1 MDTRMIKPVSS
12 AKDKQRTYSEQMTRY
27 NKAIRGEFYLEALL
41 IDYAM
46 LEDRL
51 YAILYHMA
59 FIANRKT
66 LKIWKKTKPYLS
78 SIVEKYNDPEE
89 ALTISAAK
97 MNSKLKVVRCI
108 LRWASTTER
117 SRLETPYLCAL
128 QHQCERLDIAVFLSI
143 LDKIE
148 QWCSYRNE
156 VIHALLNKN
165 TDSLYSERKT
175 QATCGMEYA
184 RFLDSQEKLIKR
196 GNKIR
201 KSVNAPNT

>member
-66 LKIWKKTKPYLS
+66 LKIWKKTKPYFS
-78 SIVEKYNDPEE
+78 SIVEKYKDPEE

-117 SRLETPYLCAL
+117 SRFETPYLCAL
-128 QHQCERLDIAVFLSI
+128 KHQCERLDIAVFLSI

-165 TDSLYSERKT
+165 TDSLYSELKT

-184 RFLDSQEKLIKR
+184 RFLDAQEKLIKR

>member
-78 SIVEKYNDPEE
+78 SIVEKYKDPEE
-89 ALTISAAK
+89 ALAISAAK

-117 SRLETPYLCAL
+117 SHFETPYLCAL
-128 QHQCERLDIAVFLSI
+128 KH
-143 LDKIE
+143 
-148 QWCSYRNE
+148 
-156 VIHALLNKN
+156 
-165 TDSLYSERKT
+165 RK
-175 QATCGMEYA
+175 C
-184 RFLDSQEKLIKR
+184 LITTR
-196 GNKIR
+196 
-201 KSVNAPNT
+201 P

>member
-78 SIVEKYNDPEE
+78 SIVEKYKEE
-89 ALTISAAK
+89 QQEFLEK
-97 MNSKLKVVRCI
+97 ECI
-108 LRWASTTER
+108 QMR
-117 SRLETPYLCAL
+117 
-128 QHQCERLDIAVFLSI
+128 
-143 LDKIE
+143 
-148 QWCSYRNE
+148 
-156 VIHALLNKN
+156 
-165 TDSLYSERKT
+165 RK
-175 QATCGMEYA
+175 
-184 RFLDSQEKLIKR
+184 
-196 GNKIR
+196 
-201 KSVNAPNT
+201 